1 MRPMWTG
8 SLSFMMVNI
17 PVRVYSAASE
27 ENKIKFSMLHE
38 KDLSPIG
45 YAKYCKLEG
54 TEVDKDE
61 IVKGYEYAKDQYV
74 VLTDEELAKA
84 NQERTKRIKIEEFVD
99 PEEIDPSYYE
109 KPYYLEPEKEADVSY
124 ALLSQALQQTKK
136 VGIARFVIRN
146 RDYIAVVRS
155 DDGLLVLNQLRFS
168 SEVRSSEELR
178 IPEVKVDE
186 RDLDVAK
193 TVVAA
198 YTHEFEPAEFHDTYA
213 EEIRRVIDAK
223 LEGKEPEERG
233 EVPKATAANDLMKM
247 LKASLDQAK
256 QKDKVA

>member
-1 MRPMWTG
+1 MWSG

-17 PVRVYSAASE
+17 PVRVYNASSE
-27 ENKIKFSMLHE
+27 ESKIKFSMLHE

-61 IVKGYEYAKDQYV
+61 IVKGFEYAKDQYV

-99 PEEIDPSYYE
+99 PDEIDPSYYE
-109 KPYYLEPEKEADVSY
+109 KPYYLEPEKDADVSY
-124 ALLSQALQQTKK
+124 ALLSQALEQTKK

-146 RDYIAVVRS
+146 RDYIAVIRS

-168 SEVRSSEELR
+168 TEVRSSDELR
-178 IPEVKVDE
+178 IPDAKVDE

-193 TVVAA
+193 SVVAA
-198 YTHEFEPAEFHDTYA
+198 YSHQFEPSEFHDTYH

-223 LEGKEPEERG
+223 LEGKEVEEQG
-233 EVPKATAANDLMKM
+233 EALKPTAADDLMKM
-247 LKASLDQAK
+247 LKASLEQAK
-256 QKDKVA
+256 GQEKVA